1 MTKHPNTIQKIL
13 HKASSNRKLY
23 VFLFCLGLS
32 IFFWLLN
39 ALSKNFTTEAVFNV
53 SYINQPVNEVVLNE
67 LPAQL
72 KIKIKGLGFDLM
84 AYKFRLRRSNINI
97 DLSRLKGFNDG
108 VQSNTL
114 ASSSFSSYISNQLG
128 EQIEIKEIYPDS
140 IHFLFDIRKEK
151 RVKIIPNSQLNFR
164 KQFQLYGKILVKP
177 AVTMV
182 SGPASIVD
190 TLTEVYTENLVLDDL
205 SETTTEIVSFSK
217 EYTFKKL
224 TFSPEKVIIHIPV
237 EKFTETSVMVKV
249 RTINVPDSIE
259 IKAIPNEIELK
270 FLIPLSK
277 MASLGSAKFSAEID
291 YTQINDN
298 FNHRLK
304 VELINYPDYIQ
315 SYTLN
320 PRKVEYILK
329 KRK

>member
-84 AYKFRLRRSNINI
+84 AYKLRLRKSNVNI
-97 DLSRLKGFNDG
+97 DLSRLKGFNKG

-140 IHFLFDIRKEK
+140 IYFLFDVRKEK
-151 RVKIIPNSQLNFR
+151 KVKIVPNTQLNFK

-177 AVTMV
+177 AIILV

-190 TLTEVYTENLVLDDL
+190 TLTEVYTEHLVLDDL
-205 SETTTEIVSFSK
+205 SETTTEIVSFNK